1 MGKGGKGKSLMA
13 FLFPFTLTHRKTTPT
28 ASASNPSDAQ
38 YLPDEFISKHPSRQP
53 GEALIHA
60 RRAPI
65 VGHVMY
71 TYSRP
76 NPESG
81 ENSSID
87 RIHSFPGSD
96 AVDELNVVGITQNGV
111 VCIVQGSLAL
121 NFTLWNPATGSVLNI
136 PEPDLP
142 NRDLLIGGSAG
153 FGFDPSSNEYAI
165 IRIVRF
171 SQETEKYPDLAVRFN
186 FQTGRWDWLDNEYLG
201 MLPFWFLKP
210 TCDAVVNDVPYWK
223 VRGIDL
229 SLELVWF
236 DTRTS
241 VFNLESLP
249 SEWDNSV
256 SVVMGEIREGNLGA
270 IVRGDKDHLQVW
282 TRNGGEWSETYRV
295 SKSMWGRRLMGFYAD
310 AEIVY
315 ELPTG
320 SDDEPYVHMMKLL
333 LLDDDD
339 NDDDGIRRGLE
350 DVDDCCLEGALY
362 YTCKMMRYKKSLT
375 PMPSIGA
382 LGDS

>member
-13 FLFPFTLTHRKTTPT
+13 FLCPFTLTHRKTTPT
-28 ASASNPSDAQ
+28 ATPSN
-38 YLPDEFISKHPSRQP
+38 PSRQP

-65 VGHVMY
+65 IAVDGEPQPHGHVMY
-71 TYSRP
+71 TYNRP

-81 ENSSID
+81 KNSSID

-96 AVDELNVVGITQNGV
+96 AVDDLNVVGITQNGV
-111 VCIVQGSLAL
+111 VCIVQGSLAQ

-136 PEPDLP
+136 PEPDYP
-142 NRDLLIGGSAG
+142 NPDLLIGASAG
-153 FGFDPSSNEYAI
+153 VGFDPSSNEYSI
-165 IRIVRF
+165 IRIYRY
-171 SQETEKYPDLAVRFN
+171 SQESHPHPDVARRFN
-186 FQTGRWDWLDNEYLG
+186 FRSGRWDRVKTDYLG
-201 MLPFWFLKP
+201 QLPFRFMEQ
-210 TCDAVVNDVPYWK
+210 TCEALVNDVPYWR

-229 SLELVWF
+229 SLKLAWF
-236 DTRTS
+236 DTTTR
-241 VFNLESLP
+241 VFNMEGLP

-256 SVVMGEIREGNLGA
+256 SVVMGEIREGYLGA
-270 IVRGDKDHLQVW
+270 IVRGDPDHIQVW
-282 TRNGGEWSETYRV
+282 TRNGGEWSETYLV
-295 SKSMWGRRLMGFYAD
+295 SKSMWGRRLMGFYGD

-333 LLDDDD
+333 LVDDD
-339 NDDDGIRRGLE
+339 NGDDGIRRRGVE

-375 PMPSIGA
+375 PMPRIGA